1 MGLNIIIDLSD
12 LSEKNLS
19 SSNLFLKMISKDD
32 KINCYISKSK
42 MKFKTSF
49 RKLIKLVKQIK
60 IRLNYDLKIFYL
72 KFSKLLRHKFQTC
85 YNIMGIYSKLC
96 LVLDLSNN
104 LKLISLTKMLK
115 LCSKTYL
122 QYL

>member
-60 IRLNYDLKIFYL
+60 IRLNYDFK
-72 KFSKLLRHKFQTC
+72 S
-85 YNIMGIYSKLC
+85 S
-96 LVLDLSNN
+96 
-104 LKLISLTKMLK
+104 MLK
-115 LCSKTYL
+115 KKSSI
-122 QYL
+122 